1 LQKLLLHTDVESP
14 GPIRIGAFS
23 RLAGSAGSA
32 GSALARQQKPA
43 SPRDQCHS
51 QRYNQSADNS
61 VGVVW
66 EVALNEFQVV

>member
-1 LQKLLLHTDVESP
+1 MIPKPVKNQCSTCWAP
-14 GPIRIGAFS
+14 GTAAF
-23 RLAGSAGSA
+23 ASA
-32 GSALARQQKPA
+32 QQEEQA
-43 SPRDQCHS
+43 YPRDQCHS